1 MKRHEVR
8 CPNCQEKNR
17 LDRSQIQFNCTACG
31 KKFRLQRKAD
41 QSLKPD
47 LISDVLGK
55 PYTQR
60 KQSRAMAASSNA
72 KIEDSA
78 KSELSPQARHYLQTQ
93 DRKKIL
99 TPDQKIE
106 QYTSGISAGI
116 ETRHEGNACSH
127 CCHVFQVS
135 GSFFR
140 PWFHQFQAKL
150 FALVDTGN
158 AVGHPFW
165 FGGIY

>member
-1 MKRHEVR
+1 MRLFLYQFLIFFHYKPIRIYSVILSSWHMKRHEVR

-41 QSLKPD
+41 QSLKQD
-47 LISDVLGK
+47 VISDVLGK

-106 QYTSGISAGI
+106 QYTSVISCGLPQSRYPHSI
-116 ETRHEGNACSH
+116 N
-127 CCHVFQVS
+127 
-135 GSFFR
+135 
-140 PWFHQFQAKL
+140 
-150 FALVDTGN
+150 
-158 AVGHPFW
+158 
-165 FGGIY
+165 